1 MSVSYLSWTIRQV
14 SSISSTFIFFQTLQK
29 CCWSETKLTL
39 RTTLKYICV
48 EKLVKLHQ
56 NIILNN
62 SWFLTH
68 GTISTKFTKRHGKLL
83 KTVIILFV
91 THPIFFTFKNVFWNF
106 SALMTVAFYVASLK
120 KSVTLQINW
129 EGLLASDEIV
139 LTRESRIFLCWEESR
154 PFLWWNFGPLGIKS
168 SSSSK
173 EARGR
178 GAKGYFWPYQP
189 PWRIWPFCGLC
200 QGKRRSDIF
209 TFHQSFNYAFSSS

>member
-1 MSVSYLSWTIRQV
+1 M
-14 SSISSTFIFFQTLQK
+14 
-29 CCWSETKLTL
+29 
-39 RTTLKYICV
+39 
-48 EKLVKLHQ
+48 
-56 NIILNN
+56 
-62 SWFLTH
+62 
-68 GTISTKFTKRHGKLL
+68 
-83 KTVIILFV
+83 IILFV

-168 SSSSK
+168 SSSGK

-209 TFHQSFNYAFSSS
+209 TFHKSFKYAFSVGYLLSTSEARRQLLILDEFTPLPLFHKALVHRY